1 MPSPPGRAAPLP
13 AQERRAAIIDAAI
26 PLVCD
31 HGAAVTTREIAEAAG
46 VAEGTIFRVF
56 PDKDAVIRAVV
67 DKVLDPGPYLRALRR
82 IDPSQDLESV
92 LTYAVDALRQR
103 LESVW
108 QIMWMLRL
116 VGPPGSG
123 RDESKY
129 APAARP
135 DMTAAN
141 QAMADLLLPHRDRLR
156 LPPVEA
162 ARMFR
167 LVTFSSAHPAITD
180 GQMLPTPDIVDLL
193 LHGIA
198 AVPAPVELR
207 SESESHTVGVS

>member
-1 MPSPPGRAAPLP
+1 MSPPAGRATPLP
-13 AQERRAAIIDAAI
+13 PEERRAAIVAAAI

-46 VAEGTIFRVF
+46 IAEGTIFRVF

-67 DKVLDPGPYLRALRR
+67 ERVLDPAPYVDALRR
-82 IDPSQDLESV
+82 IDPDQGLESV
-92 LTYAVDALRQR
+92 LTQAVDAMRRR

-116 VGPPGSG
+116 AGPPGSG

-135 DMTAAN
+135 DMAAAGE
-141 QAMADLLLPHRDRLR
+141 AMADLLLPHRDRLR
-156 LPPVEA
+156 VPPIEA
-162 ARMFR
+162 ARLFR

-180 GQMLPTPDIVDLL
+180 GNMLPTPEIVDLL
-193 LHGIA
+193 LYGIGG
-198 AVPAPVELR
+198 PAPRDR
-207 SESESHTVGVS
+207 SEPESQAVGVM